1 MSEKQVRQ
9 MKKLQIKLNAFE
21 SLDSTNTY
29 LKKLAAEGAGE
40 GTAVIANA
48 QTAGRG
54 RMGRSF
60 ASAQGLGVYMS
71 LLLRPDCAAS
81 CAQSLTA
88 NTAAAVCMAIE
99 TVSGVKPEIKWV
111 NDLYLKGKKICG
123 ILCESAVSGDKLDY
137 AVIGIGLNVITRPED
152 FPEELRH
159 TAGSIYSQTGLI
171 IERGKLI
178 SAILTELGGMY
189 AAWCEDKSAY
199 LNEYKSRCTMLGRV
213 VTVISPDGD
222 YDALAKDITPDF
234 GLVVETVDGE
244 TRTLHS
250 GEISVKI

>member
-1 MSEKQVRQ
+1 

-21 SLDSTNTY
+21 TLDSTNTY
-29 LKKLAAEGAGE
+29 LKKLAAEGASE
-40 GTAVIANA
+40 GTVVIANA

-60 ASAQGLGVYMS
+60 ASAQGLGIYMS
-71 LLLRPDCAAS
+71 LLLRPDCAVS

-178 SAILTELGGMY
+178 SAILTELDGMY

-199 LNEYKSRCTMLGRV
+199 LSEYKSRCTMLGRV